1 PDVPPE
7 NSIRFPPADAA
18 ALRNLA
24 GKLSAVAS
32 RMETVEVTE
41 AASLLDEAE
50 REARGY
56 RFDEGVRPYLSEIFL
71 RKGTLKLWEGDPAS
85 AESFLARSRALRPGF
100 SPDPAL
106 FPPQFLAAWQR
117 ASDRPPPEAELIVRT
132 MPPGAQVFVDG
143 ENRGTTPSR
152 VRIAS
157 PGPHTVRLAHPGY
170 RDAEREGQWLPGDSG
185 ILDVTLRG
193 DTAARLGEI
202 LGVPASGKES
212 GAILAEI
219 AALAGVRKIAIVLLE
234 KGETGDSL
242 RANLYARSSDG
253 GDAVPL
259 GVKELSAG
267 EQSAEDAA
275 KWAAAR
281 LAAAGWPPVPADRK
295 KRPWYHTWWPW
306 AAALVVIGVVV
317 AAGAGGGGGGSGG
330 STGTVAVNF

>member
-1 PDVPPE
+1 
-7 NSIRFPPADAA
+7 
-18 ALRNLA
+18 
-24 GKLSAVAS
+24 VA
-32 RMETVEVTE
+32 E

-71 RKGTLKLWEGDPAS
+71 RKGTLKLWEGDSAS
-85 AESFLARSRALRPGF
+85 ADSFLARSRALRPGF

-117 ASDRPPPEAELIVRT
+117 AGERPPPEAELIVRT
-132 MPPGAQVFVDG
+132 MPPGARISVDG
-143 ENRGTTPSR
+143 ERRGTTPSR
-152 VRIAS
+152 VRIAT
-157 PGPHTVRLAHPGY
+157 PGPHAVRLAHPGY
-170 RDAEREGQWLPGDSG
+170 RDAVREGQWLPGDSE

-193 DTAARLGEI
+193 DRAARLGEI
-202 LGVPASGKES
+202 LGGPSRGKES

-219 AALAGVRKIAIVLLE
+219 AAVTGAGKIAIVLLE

-259 GVKELSAG
+259 GGKELSAG
-267 EQSAEDAA
+267 EHSADDAA

-281 LAAAGWPPVPADRK
+281 LAAAGWPLVPADRK
-295 KRPWYHTWWPW
+295 KRAWYHAWWPW
-306 AAALVVIGVVV
+306 AAAALVVIGVVV